1 MSDTALDHLRAIC
14 LALPDALEAGGVGD
28 PTFKV
33 RDKIF
38 AMRHP
43 ADGRESLWCKAPKGM
58 QEVLVG
64 ADPAQFF
71 VPPYVGQHGWIGLWL
86 DQPLDWEYVAS
97 LIEDSYRMTAS
108 KRQIARLDERKTGV
122 P

>member
-1 MSDTALDHLRAIC
+1 MSETVLEHLRAIC
-14 LALPDALEAGGVGD
+14 LTLPDAVEAGGVGD

-43 ADGRESLWCKAPKGM
+43 MDGRETVWCKAPKGL
-58 QEVLVG
+58 QEILVG
-64 ADPAQFF
+64 SDPEQFF
-71 VPPYVGQHGWIGLWL
+71 VPPYVGQHGWIGIWM
-86 DQPLDWEYVAS
+86 DRPVDWELVAS

-108 KRQIARLDERKTGV
+108 KRQIARLEEQKKGAG
-122 P
+122 

>member
-1 MSDTALDHLRAIC
+1 MTETALERLRTIC
-14 LALPDALEAGGVGD
+14 LALPDAVEAGGVGD

-33 RDKIF
+33 REKMF

-43 ADGRESLWCKAPKGM
+43 MNGRESLWCKAPKGL
-58 QEVLVG
+58 QEVIVG
-64 ADPAQFF
+64 SDPEHYF
-71 VPPYVGQHGWIGLWL
+71 VPPYVGHHGWIGVWL
-86 DQPLDWEYVAS
+86 DQEVDWEQVAE

-108 KRQIARLDERKTGV
+108 KRQIALLDERSS